1 MGLTMKRILDRYDDC
16 NKFSLTG
23 SILGYKITEE
33 EFLNAILKCEEFNK
47 EEKRKFYEKNKDK
60 IIDYPEFDDLYDEIK
75 QECYAYDSE
84 ENREF
89 YINKYFNDNKIKQ
102 YKDFGMTKED
112 IEKMKNNFFHCTS
125 IVDQVGKTT
134 KYGKEYPGF
143 FWHLYH
149 DIAMNIDR
157 QKNKESYFI
166 NTERNPLESIPEEL
180 KEYFLYYEI
189 SYFNSVTMSSGLMIN
204 YYFNLNEDTKKYLLK
219 FRNDFCIDGLEDLTL
234 YKDDEMKF
242 YSCTHEE
249 YNSIEFD
256 YKNMSSEEIIDFIN
270 DEYYEENNDKV
281 IEIVSKII
289 NMNDGMK
296 FSFKE
301 IGINSKI
308 LMDKIYRICDLLG
321 LRLISYRSEEQDFSQ
336 ITEDIDF
343 KKVLEISPILCD
355 VDDIIVKKSDNLKFM

>member
-1 MGLTMKRILDRYDDC
+1 
-16 NKFSLTG
+16 
-23 SILGYKITEE
+23 
-33 EFLNAILKCEEFNK
+33 
-47 EEKRKFYEKNKDK
+47 
-60 IIDYPEFDDLYDEIK
+60 
-75 QECYAYDSE
+75 
-84 ENREF
+84 
-89 YINKYFNDNKIKQ
+89 
-102 YKDFGMTKED
+102 
-112 IEKMKNNFFHCTS
+112 
-125 IVDQVGKTT
+125 
-134 KYGKEYPGF
+134 
-143 FWHLYH
+143 
-149 DIAMNIDR
+149 
-157 QKNKESYFI
+157 
-166 NTERNPLESIPEEL
+166 
-180 KEYFLYYEI
+180 
-189 SYFNSVTMSSGLMIN
+189 
-204 YYFNLNEDTKKYLLK
+204 
-219 FRNDFCIDGLEDLTL
+219 
-234 YKDDEMKF
+234 MKF